1 MYLRTPQIRCIDE
14 FFVYM
19 STCAEE
25 KCFPAAKTIMK
36 MFQYMIAI
44 LDRSG
49 RRRIFPNITK
59 TDKSEHRF
67 LFKYLKTLVS
77 VWQTS
82 AVQTMPV
89 FNTRKKYLA
98 KKSQLFP

>member
-1 MYLRTPQIRCIDE
+1 
-14 FFVYM
+14 
-19 STCAEE
+19 
-25 KCFPAAKTIMK
+25 
-36 MFQYMIAI
+36 MFQYMIEI

-49 RRRIFPNITK
+49 IHRIFPNITK

-67 LFKYLKTLVS
+67 LFKYLTTLVS

-98 KKSQLFP
+98 KKSQLFLVMVCEDSPSKCGAKH